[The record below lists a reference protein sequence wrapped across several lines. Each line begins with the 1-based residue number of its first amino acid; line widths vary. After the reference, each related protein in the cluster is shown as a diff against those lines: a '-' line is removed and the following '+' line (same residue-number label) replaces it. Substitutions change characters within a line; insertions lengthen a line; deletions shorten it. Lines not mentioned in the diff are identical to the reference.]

1 MFYPYM
7 KDKTKMFLW
16 FTDDLFMTWTGSE
29 RELLD
34 LNE

>member
-1 MFYPYM
+1 M
-7 KDKTKMFLW
+7 KDKTKMFLR
-16 FTDDLFMTWTGSE
+16 FTDDLFMAWTGSE